1 MNFKSLKDL
10 KLKLFFF
17 EAVCFLAAAGLSV
30 IGAGKILAL
39 QKIAVETPQGTFIP
53 VEGGVERVF
62 LPDPITILQFVIAF
76 ILTTILVIALVK
88 YSRGELLLILLFA
101 LAAWAGCQ
109 LIFNSFFS
117 IFWAIF
123 LAIAVVMLR
132 YLIPRVFIQNLI
144 VVLAIAGISMHFGLS
159 LSFEKAVV
167 ILAFLACYDII
178 SVYQTGHMVK
188 MFKGLVKSGAIFSLV
203 IPEKVSGFKVKLR
216 EVKPNEGFL
225 YLGGGD
231 LAFPAILMV
240 SALSYNVIS
249 SVAIAIGAVLGLFVA
264 HFLFVTQKK
273 RRPMPALPPIA
284 LGSILGFLVSMFF

>member
-1 MNFKSLKDL
+1 MNFKNFKNL

-17 EAVCFLAAAGLSV
+17 EAVCFLVTAGLSI

-53 VEGGVERVF
+53 VEGRMERVF
-62 LPDPITILQFVIAF
+62 LPDPITILQFAIAF
-76 ILTTILVIALVK
+76 LLTTLLVIVLIK
-88 YSRGELLLILLFA
+88 FSKGEILLVSLFT

-117 IFWAIF
+117 IFWALF
-123 LAIAVVMLR
+123 LAIAVVILR
-132 YLIPRVFIQNLI
+132 YLIPRVLIQNLI

-159 LSFEKAVV
+159 LSFGKAVI

-178 SVYQTGHMVK
+178 AVYQTGHMVK
-188 MFKGLVKSGAIFSLV
+188 MFKGLIRSGAVFSLV
-203 IPEKVSGFKVKLR
+203 VPEKVSGFKVKLK
-216 EVKPNEGFL
+216 EVKPDGGFL

-240 SALSYNVIS
+240 SALSYSIVS
-249 SVAIAIGAVLGLFVA
+249 SIAIAIGAVLGLFA
-264 HFLFVTQKK
+264 THLLFVTQKK

-284 LGSILGFLVSMFF
+284 LGSILGFLVSMFL